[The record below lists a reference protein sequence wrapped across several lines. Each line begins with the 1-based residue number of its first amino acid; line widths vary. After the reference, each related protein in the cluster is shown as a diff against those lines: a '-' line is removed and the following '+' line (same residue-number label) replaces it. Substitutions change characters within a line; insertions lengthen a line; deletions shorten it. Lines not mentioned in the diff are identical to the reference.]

1 MSEPFVPNKNCA
13 EFILPYPE
21 ELAAKVGA
29 AGMVFSIRETYLR
42 AASEIEDKDPH
53 RAAELR
59 AIADYYP
66 DTDQGEV
73 IYRDGR
79 GNILGDED
87 DWDELT
93 DEQKLFRGNLNA
105 AIANVDRIR
114 LNLETMIDSY
124 EDAED
129 ITRVRR
135 ELAAISI

>member
-1 MSEPFVPNKNCA
+1 M
-13 EFILPYPE
+13 
-21 ELAAKVGA
+21 
-29 AGMVFSIRETYLR
+29 
-42 AASEIEDKDPH
+42 
-53 RAAELR
+53 
-59 AIADYYP
+59 
-66 DTDQGEV
+66 

-114 LNLETMIDSY
+114 LNLETMIDRY